1 MPETQAFTE
10 PQSAS
15 KRVFVRATG
24 GLVVGRTGAVNDAVL
39 LFANLPVVT
48 GSVDLVT
55 AANEAND
62 GSSFVLRAPGI
73 YAVELYVEILAD
85 AIIPVLGISQ
95 DVAAAG
101 LIGAAS
107 FATAGFVDVMT
118 PVIAV
123 ATAAGVTAPVK
134 ISTTLEVTDLQAR
147 QVVGGITGS
156 IIRFHA
162 STAGGATPGAG
173 LVQATPYYRIRRI
186 GDAYST

>member
-10 PQSAS
+10 LQSAS

-24 GLVVGRTGAVNDAVL
+24 GLVAGRTGAVNDAVL
-39 LFANLPVVT
+39 LFAVAPVVT

-55 AANEAND
+55 AANDAAA
-62 GSSFVLRAPGI
+62 GSSFVIRAPGI

-85 AIIPVLGISQ
+85 ALIPVLGISQ

-101 LIGAAS
+101 LIGAAA

-118 PVIAV
+118 PVIPV
-123 ATAAGVTAPVK
+123 GTAAGAIVPVK
-134 ISTTLEVTDLQAR
+134 ISTTLEVTDIQAR

-156 IIRFHA
+156 ILRFHA
-162 STAGGATPGAG
+162 STAAGATPGVG
-173 LVQATPYYRIRRI
+173 LQQAPPYYRIRRI
-186 GDAYST
+186 ADAYAT